1 MFQYVW
7 FVFSKGLLQISP
19 VERGVVTLLGVRSGL
34 FVAMSRRGKLYGSVS
49 VEHCD
54 CLPLSNAS
62 FKSFSTLPEI
72 SLWEMLTLLILYLF
86 ILSDMKILSLEYWNP
101 RYQLITIVP
110 YGS

>member
-1 MFQYVW
+1 MW
-7 FVFSKGLLQISP
+7 SVFSKGLLQISP

-62 FKSFSTLPEI
+62 FKLFSTLPKINLQEI
-72 SLWEMLTLLILYLF
+72 LTLLI
-86 ILSDMKILSLEYWNP
+86 
-101 RYQLITIVP
+101 
-110 YGS
+110 

>member
-1 MFQYVW
+1 MW
-7 FVFSKGLLQISP
+7 SVFSKGLLQISP

-62 FKSFSTLPEI
+62 FKLFSTLPKINLREI
-72 SLWEMLTLLILYLF
+72 LTLLI
-86 ILSDMKILSLEYWNP
+86 
-101 RYQLITIVP
+101 
-110 YGS
+110 